1 MVCVDLAVN
10 CESDFPVESFQLVSL
25 YFQGLWERAVARAE
39 GVVDF
44 MFLKVLVRLSLRCG
58 VGMLVSILITS

>member
-1 MVCVDLAVN
+1 MN

-25 YFQGLWERAVARAE
+25 YFQGLWERAVARGK

-44 MFLKVLVRLSLRCG
+44 MFLKVLVRLSLKGG